1 MRRILSILALSLF
14 ALTVLPAAPLCAQQQ
29 ESALSNAEIE
39 QIRQTRYYPADCILL
54 YVKFLDQRAKELQE
68 MYAHP
73 RQPGREEDTHE
84 KIAQFTS
91 LTDELSDN
99 LDDYG
104 PRHVDLRRALPKVVE
119 ATDRWATALKSL
131 PEDDTYAVTRK
142 LALKSLRDLRESA
155 TQMLAEQAAWFK
167 AHPPSK
173 QKDEVNGPVDIP
185 R

>member
-1 MRRILSILALSLF
+1 M
-14 ALTVLPAAPLCAQQQ
+14 
-29 ESALSNAEIE
+29 
-39 QIRQTRYYPADCILL
+39 
-54 YVKFLDQRAKELQE
+54 
-68 MYAHP
+68 
-73 RQPGREEDTHE
+73 
-84 KIAQFTS
+84 
-91 LTDELSDN
+91 
-99 LDDYG
+99 
-104 PRHVDLRRALPKVVE
+104 VE

-142 LALKSLRDLRESA
+142 LALESLRDLRESA